1 VITFASCTT
10 TSTVTVQTYTSTPIQ
25 PINNSTNTTVNR
37 VLVEKQ
43 LASLSLSTTTNESP
57 AAVSGKIKVNT
68 NNNNN
73 NKQPP
78 QINIKQNAE
87 NSNPQQQHTTHQY
100 APVPHQAT
108 PHTKVTNPQISS
120 NKPKQLNFDNP
131 ALSKPPPP
139 QIMSSTATNATN
151 GREARS
157 KVVKNANSSQP
168 TGAVKQPIATAKS
181 TTTTKNSDH
190 SPEFSSTSS
199 SSESSSTNSSSES
212 LSVTSSYS
220 LASSSNTTTE
230 TTNSTN
236 NNNNNNYTTAS
247 MAAPMSVTSANNSG
261 NNNFVMPTRV
271 TRNSGKTTTS
281 KETTVCHKPAE
292 TAQVACGHNSR
303 VTAAANNQDMV
314 FIPPRTPVRSK
325 TRESQY
331 TTPSKLVSKSG

>member
-1 VITFASCTT
+1 MITFASCTT

-57 AAVSGKIKVNT
+57 AAVSGKIKVST
-68 NNNNN
+68 NN

-78 QINIKQNAE
+78 QINIKQNAENQQNSE

-131 ALSKPPPP
+131 ALNKPP
-139 QIMSSTATNATN
+139 QIMSSTTTTTTN

-157 KVVKNANSSQP
+157 KVKNANSSQP
-168 TGAVKQPIATAKS
+168 TATVKQPIATAKP
-181 TTTTKNSDH
+181 TTTTKKSDH
-190 SPEFSSTSS
+190 SPEFSS

-236 NNNNNNYTTAS
+236 NYPTAS
-247 MAAPMSVTSANNSG
+247 MAAPMSVTLANSS

-281 KETTVCHKPAE
+281 KETTVCHKLVE

-303 VTAAANNQDMV
+303 VTAATNNQDMV